1 MKYQATI
8 ELKDDR
14 ICDGCPFER
23 DVGGG
28 FARTY
33 CKYGEFE
40 IAKER
45 SENPNATGIYSW
57 HTPRPRGCPL
67 KPPQSTQYFRDY
79 MQSLQANQRMMIPK
93 DKPMY
98 EVEK

>member
-1 MKYQATI
+1 MKYTATI
-8 ELKDDR
+8 ELKDDKR
-14 ICDGCPFER
+14 CDGCPFLDDNGSPAHCR
-23 DVGGG
+23 
-28 FARTY
+28 
-33 CKYGEFE
+33 YGEFSM
-40 IAKER
+40 KSER
-45 SENPNATGIYSW
+45 EERPSENGYYRW

-67 KPPQSTQYFRDY
+67 KPPQSTQDFRDY